1 MLVEGG
7 SRGKGDREQDAAR
20 KKASPLLLFPH
31 PVPVAP
37 ATLALLTLAVL

>member
-20 KKASPLLLFPH
+20 KKVDRGMEAYH
-31 PVPVAP
+31 
-37 ATLALLTLAVL
+37 